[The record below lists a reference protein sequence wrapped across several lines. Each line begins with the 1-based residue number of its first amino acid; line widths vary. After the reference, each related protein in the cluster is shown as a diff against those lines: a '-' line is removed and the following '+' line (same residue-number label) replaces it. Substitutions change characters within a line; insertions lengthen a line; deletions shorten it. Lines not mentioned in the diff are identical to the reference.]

1 MAIAYESTTETAIAA
16 GLSTVIT
23 KPSGLAVGDYMF
35 AQIIAANSLGIDV
48 PSGWTALYNVDNALS
63 GLATQTAVFYKQA
76 TSGDVAASN
85 FTFTCGDSAGTEYIG
100 GTIIRVSGFGMLDG
114 TFTNVAS
121 PYTTGSYSNPS
132 GIDPVFANDLVVVF
146 FFAGDNA
153 ATVTHPSFNTP
164 AVATDNPTWTS
175 RSADSAS
182 FTAVT
187 LARNLFT
194 ASRAAT
200 TAFGN
205 FSFNVDQGSGGG
217 FGAVTVLV
225 SIAPLI
231 SGTHSVVTGTSYIVN
246 QPFLRSGAISTD
258 GVDPVTARY
267 DVTSWQNQ
275 TKDPTTWTDQVK

>member
-1 MAIAYESTTETAIAA
+1 MAVAYESTTQTAIAA

-35 AQIIAANSLGIDV
+35 AQIIAGNSLGITKPGDW
-48 PSGWTALYNVDNALS
+48 SELYNSDNSLS
-63 GLATQTAVFYKQA
+63 GLMTQTAVFYKQA

-85 FTFTCGDSAGTEYIG
+85 FTFSCGDSGGTEYIG
-100 GTIIRVSGFGMLDG
+100 GAIIRVSGFGMLDG

-132 GIDPVFANDLVVVF
+132 GIDPVFADDLVVVF

-153 ATVTHPSFNTP
+153 ATITHPSFNTP

-205 FSFNVDQGSGGG
+205 FSFNVNQGSGSG

-246 QPFLRSGAISTD
+246 QPFLRTGTLTTD
-258 GVDPVTARY
+258 GVDPNAVPIQPS
-267 DVTSWQNQ
+267 V
-275 TKDPTTWTDQVK
+275 WTPINKS